1 MLLVM
6 SHSTYLCS
14 INVQVK
20 VGELVAIVGQVGAG
34 KSSLISAI
42 LGEMQN
48 ITGTINRKVRSN
60 WYWTLFYQIQSCK
73 STNY

>member
-1 MLLVM
+1 MLIVTDNVTFSL
-6 SHSTYLCS
+6 YFCS

-20 VGELVAIVGQVGAG
+20 EGELVAIVGQIGAG

-48 ITGTINRKVRSN
+48 IRGTINRKVSSLIGTGR
-60 WYWTLFYQIQSCK
+60 
-73 STNY
+73 